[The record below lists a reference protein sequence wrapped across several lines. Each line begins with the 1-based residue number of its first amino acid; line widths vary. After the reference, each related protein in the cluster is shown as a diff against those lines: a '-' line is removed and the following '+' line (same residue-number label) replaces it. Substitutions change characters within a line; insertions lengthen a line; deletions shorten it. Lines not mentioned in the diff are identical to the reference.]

1 MKNKI
6 ALLFI
11 LLTPIFIVALSSIYF
26 TMGYAPEG
34 TKNEGVF
41 FNEYVDVSDMAIY
54 DGNTKIEFQ
63 DGKWVLGVYITEAK
77 KAENSLYL
85 MRQLNVA
92 LNRDIFRIKRAA
104 FFSGTYE
111 DDITQEVK
119 KEYPRIEIYKDSNNA
134 LFDVLQINSALD
146 FQLNNPIFVIDPYGR
161 IVMYFDPNLDPKKIL
176 KDLKVLI

>member
-63 DGKWVLGVYITEAK
+63 DGKWVLVFILQRQK
-77 KAENSLYL
+77 K
-85 MRQLNVA
+85 Q
-92 LNRDIFRIKRAA
+92 
-104 FFSGTYE
+104 
-111 DDITQEVK
+111 
-119 KEYPRIEIYKDSNNA
+119 
-134 LFDVLQINSALD
+134 
-146 FQLNNPIFVIDPYGR
+146 
-161 IVMYFDPNLDPKKIL
+161 KIL
-176 KDLKVLI
+176 CILCGN

>member
-85 MRQLNVA
+85 MH
-92 LNRDIFRIKRAA
+92 K
-104 FFSGTYE
+104 GG
-111 DDITQEVK
+111 
-119 KEYPRIEIYKDSNNA
+119 
-134 LFDVLQINSALD
+134 D
-146 FQLNNPIFVIDPYGR
+146 FAP
-161 IVMYFDPNLDPKKIL
+161 
-176 KDLKVLI
+176 

>member
-6 ALLFI
+6 SLLFI

-41 FNEYVDVSDMAIY
+41 FNEYVDVSDMEIY
-54 DGNTKIEFQ
+54 DGNAKIEFQ
-63 DGKWVLGVYITEAK
+63 DGKWVLGVYITDAI

-92 LNRDIFRIKRAA
+92 LNRDIYKARRLT
-104 FFSGTYE
+104 FFSNALIE
-111 DDITQEVK
+111 NELKDLL
-119 KEYPRIEIYKDSNNA
+119 KEYPRTENFKDENGMLLN
-134 LFDVLQINSALD
+134 VLQRNSSID
-146 FQLNNPIFVIDPYGR
+146 MNNQNPIFIIDPYGR
-161 IVMYFDPNLDPKKIL
+161 AVMFFPPDTDPKKIL